1 MGPALGSGLGVAR
14 GVVAVRRSG
23 AASYSGPP
31 QPRQTAGRQDLRRLS
46 VRGAA
51 ACPECRGQDPRR
63 RGHSW
68 HQGGRLD
75 TLQHPTSSGGDHM
88 YAFISSLGSGG
99 SSAAGAAPA
108 AAGAAD
114 AAGADSVF
122 CSLTMRDGLGPRTDL
137 RPTRRRAGVKRG
149 TGYIILGFGAGFPDH
164 LSAPLV
170 RRLFTAR
177 GAAAPR
183 HRGTSRRQDP
193 LRPDPI
199 WRGWPW
205 PAAPPGAK

>member
-1 MGPALGSGLGVAR
+1 MQQNIDQSEMYPQPHLVRTALTVGLRVGPSVGPGLGVAR
-14 GVVAVRRSG
+14 GVVRCAGAVRP
-23 AASYSGPP
+23 YSGPP

-68 HQGGRLD
+68 HQGGRLN

-88 YAFISSLGSGG
+88 YAFISSLGSDG

-114 AAGADSVF
+114 AAGADSFF
-122 CSLTMRDGLGPRTDL
+122 CSLTMRDG
-137 RPTRRRAGVKRG
+137 
-149 TGYIILGFGAGFPDH
+149 FGWSPD
-164 LSAPLV
+164 
-170 RRLFTAR
+170 
-177 GAAAPR
+177 
-183 HRGTSRRQDP
+183 
-193 LRPDPI
+193 
-199 WRGWPW
+199 
-205 PAAPPGAK
+205 

>member
-31 QPRQTAGRQDLRRLS
+31 QPRQTAGRQNLRRLH
-46 VRGAA
+46 VRGVA

-68 HQGGRLD
+68 HQGGHLD

-137 RPTRRRAGVKRG
+137 RPTRRRARRKRG
-149 TGYIILGFGAGFPDH
+149 TASHLEMHLFGLGRAFPAH
-164 LSAPLV
+164 LSTFLGLV
-170 RRLFTAR
+170 RRLFTAAR
-177 GAAAPR
+177 R
-183 HRGTSRRQDP
+183 RGT
-193 LRPDPI
+193 
-199 WRGWPW
+199 
-205 PAAPPGAK
+205 AALAATGPSAS

>member
-1 MGPALGSGLGVAR
+1 MQQNIDQSVMYPQPHLVRTALTVGLRVGPSVGLRVRRGAR
-14 GVVAVRRSG
+14 CGAVRRSG

-88 YAFISSLGSGG
+88 YAFISSLGSDG

-122 CSLTMRDGLGPRTDL
+122 CSLTMRDGFGPRTDL
-137 RPTRRRAGVKRG
+137 LPNTTPCR
-149 TGYIILGFGAGFPDH
+149 
-164 LSAPLV
+164 
-170 RRLFTAR
+170 R
-177 GAAAPR
+177 GALPA
-183 HRGTSRRQDP
+183 DP
-193 LRPDPI
+193 
-199 WRGWPW
+199 G
-205 PAAPPGAK
+205 

>member
-1 MGPALGSGLGVAR
+1 MQQNIDQSEMYPQPHLVRTALTVGLRVGPSVGLRVRRGAR
-14 GVVAVRRSG
+14 CGAVRRSG
-23 AASYSGPP
+23 AASHSGPP

-63 RGHSW
+63 QGHSW
-68 HQGGRLD
+68 HQGGHLD

-137 RPTRRRAGVKRG
+137 RPTRRRAGGKRG
-149 TGYIILGFGAGFPDH
+149 T
-164 LSAPLV
+164 
-170 RRLFTAR
+170 
-177 GAAAPR
+177 
-183 HRGTSRRQDP
+183 
-193 LRPDPI
+193 
-199 WRGWPW
+199 
-205 PAAPPGAK
+205 

>member
-88 YAFISSLGSGG
+88 YAFISSLGSDG

-122 CSLTMRDGLGPRTDL
+122 CSLTMRDRLGPRTDL
-137 RPTRRRAGVKRG
+137 LPNT
-149 TGYIILGFGAGFPDH
+149 
-164 LSAPLV
+164 APC
-170 RRLFTAR
+170 RR
-177 GAAAPR
+177 GA
-183 HRGTSRRQDP
+183 
-193 LRPDPI
+193 L
-199 WRGWPW
+199 
-205 PAAPPGAK
+205 PADQSVSQSVITTLLPTEHMVPTHSDLLHERAMESLASLIFQRTRDIKF

>member
-1 MGPALGSGLGVAR
+1 M
-14 GVVAVRRSG
+14 
-23 AASYSGPP
+23 
-31 QPRQTAGRQDLRRLS
+31 
-46 VRGAA
+46 RGAA

-68 HQGGRLD
+68 HQGGRLN

-88 YAFISSLGSGG
+88 YAFISSLGSDG

-137 RPTRRRAGVKRG
+137 LPNT
-149 TGYIILGFGAGFPDH
+149 
-164 LSAPLV
+164 APC
-170 RRLFTAR
+170 RR
-177 GAAAPR
+177 GALPA
-183 HRGTSRRQDP
+183 DP
-193 LRPDPI
+193 
-199 WRGWPW
+199 G
-205 PAAPPGAK
+205 